1 MNWPGHDDAP
11 HFQIPWTE
19 HPRLK
24 WAIDTSTT
32 FALRNRRVVIVFLS
46 AAVIAGL
53 ISLGPKIKNS
63 IIRTLER
70 VGQSTELRGRAIAD
84 MTQSP
89 VENSTSWNYGQT
101 RKTK

>member
-11 HFQIPWTE
+11 HFQNPWAE

-32 FALRNRRVVIVFLS
+32 FALRNRRVVTVVLS

-53 ISLGPKIKNS
+53 ICLGPKIKNS

-70 VGQSTELRGRAIAD
+70 VGQSMELRGRAIAD

-89 VENSTSWNYGQT
+89 VENSTSWNNGQS
-101 RKTK
+101 RKPK

>member
-1 MNWPGHDDAP
+1 MSWPGHDDAP
-11 HFQIPWTE
+11 HFQIPLAE

-32 FALRNRRVVIVFLS
+32 FARRNRRVVIVFLS

-70 VGQSTELRGRAIAD
+70 VGQSMELRGRAVAD
-84 MTQSP
+84 MTQSS
-89 VENSTSWNYGQT
+89 VKNSTSWNYGLS
-101 RKTK
+101 RKAE

>member
-1 MNWPGHDDAP
+1 MSWPGHDDAP
-11 HFQIPWTE
+11 HFQIPLAE

-32 FALRNRRVVIVFLS
+32 FARRNRRVVIVFLS

-70 VGQSTELRGRAIAD
+70 VGQSMELRGRAVAD
-84 MTQSP
+84 MTQSS
-89 VENSTSWNYGQT
+89 VKNSTSWNYGLR
-101 RKTK
+101 RKAE

>member
-1 MNWPGHDDAP
+1 MSWPGHDDAP
-11 HFQIPWTE
+11 HFQIPWAE

-32 FALRNRRVVIVFLS
+32 FARRNRRVVIVFLS

-63 IIRTLER
+63 IIRTLET
-70 VGQSTELRGRAIAD
+70 VGQSMELRGRAVAD
-84 MTQSP
+84 MTQSS
-89 VENSTSWNYGQT
+89 VKNSTSWNYGLS
-101 RKTK
+101 RKAE

>member
-1 MNWPGHDDAP
+1 MSWPGHDDAP
-11 HFQIPWTE
+11 HFQIFGAE
-19 HPRLK
+19 HARLK

-32 FALRNRRVVIVFLS
+32 FALRNRGVVIVFLL

-63 IIRTLER
+63 TIRTLER
-70 VGQSTELRGRAIAD
+70 VGQSMELRGRAIAD

-89 VENSTSWNYGQT
+89 VEHSTSWNYGLS
-101 RKTK
+101 RKAE

>member
-1 MNWPGHDDAP
+1 MSWPGHDDAP
-11 HFQIPWTE
+11 HFQIPWDK

-24 WAIDTSTT
+24 WAIDTLTT
-32 FALRNRRVVIVFLS
+32 LACQNRRIVIVFLS

-53 ISLGPKIKNS
+53 VSLGPKIKNS

-70 VGQSTELRGRAIAD
+70 VGQSMELRGRAVAD

-89 VENSTSWNYGQT
+89 VENSTSWNYGLS
-101 RKTK
+101 RKAE

>member
-1 MNWPGHDDAP
+1 MSWPGHDDAP
-11 HFQIPWTE
+11 HFQIPLAE

-32 FALRNRRVVIVFLS
+32 FARRNRRVVIVFLS

-63 IIRTLER
+63 IIRTLET
-70 VGQSTELRGRAIAD
+70 VGQSMELRGRAVAD

-89 VENSTSWNYGQT
+89 VENSTSWNYGLR
-101 RKTK
+101 RKAE

>member
-1 MNWPGHDDAP
+1 MSWPGHDDAP
-11 HFQIPWTE
+11 HFQIFGAE

-32 FALRNRRVVIVFLS
+32 FALRNRGVVIVFLL

-63 IIRTLER
+63 TIRTLER
-70 VGQSTELRGRAIAD
+70 VGQSMELRGRAIAD

-89 VENSTSWNYGQT
+89 VENSTSWNYGLS
-101 RKTK
+101 RKAE

>member
-1 MNWPGHDDAP
+1 MSWPGHDDAP
-11 HFQIPWTE
+11 RFQLPWAE

-24 WAIDTSTT
+24 WAVDTSTK

-46 AAVIAGL
+46 TAVIAGL

-70 VGQSTELRGRAIAD
+70 VGQSMELRGRAMAD
-84 MTQSP
+84 VTQPP
-89 VENSTSWNYGQT
+89 VENSPSWNYGQS
-101 RKTK
+101 RKAK

>member
-1 MNWPGHDDAP
+1 MSWPGHDDAP
-11 HFQIPWTE
+11 HFQISGAE

-53 ISLGPKIKNS
+53 ISFGPKIKNS
-63 IIRTLER
+63 MIRTLER
-70 VGQSTELRGRAIAD
+70 VGQSMELRGRAIAD

-89 VENSTSWNYGQT
+89 VENSTPWNFGLS
-101 RKTK
+101 RKAE